1 VPGLPQKR
9 LRTIILAW
17 KKELNKVFL
26 PTATHLFGKIS
37 LIEAISDEA
46 QQYFLHL
53 TTGQFLCLAET
64 AKNFEA
70 YNYEVRN
77 EETDV

>member
-1 VPGLPQKR
+1 MHLEEEG

-37 LIEAISDEA
+37 LIEPSGI
-46 QQYFLHL
+46 L
-53 TTGQFLCLAET
+53 
-64 AKNFEA
+64 
-70 YNYEVRN
+70 
-77 EETDV
+77 